1 MQLISQN
8 PTDEDFIQDPYKFY
22 KNFVSTDGLYYW
34 NEYNMPAV
42 FDPAGQELLFK
53 DKRFGREKLKNQS
66 NNHEKHLKAF
76 YHVESNSMLELEPP
90 KHTRLRGLVLRAFT
104 TRKINTIQPEIAALS
119 YKLLDDLKSNNVDI
133 LKGFATQLPVIV
145 IARLL
150 LTNVKDSK
158 KLSAKKREEIFS
170 MVEENNIEYSFNES
184 SNTFIDQFGIKN
196 ANEKVLTDSISDIY
210 TGNEIVYVDHFKIND
225 FKSISVVR
233 GEDNCRAIALASII
247 AKVLRDNLMVKFSEK
262 YPEYSF
268 EKNKGYG
275 TKDHREAISKYG
287 LSNIHRKSFSL
298 KPI

>member
-1 MQLISQN
+1 MI
-8 PTDEDFIQDPYKFY
+8 EDKVWF
-22 KNFVSTDGLYYW
+22 
-34 NEYNMPAV
+34 E
-42 FDPAGQELLFK
+42 DPAKYIIGADEV
-53 DKRFGREKLKNQS
+53 GRGS
-66 NNHEKHLKAF
+66 FAGPICAAA
-76 YHVESNSMLELEPP
+76 V
-90 KHTRLRGLVLRAFT
+90 
-104 TRKINTIQPEIAALS
+104 KINYSHLA
-119 YKLLDDLKSNNVDI
+119 
-133 LKGFATQLPVIV
+133 
-145 IARLL
+145 L

-233 GEDNCRAIALASII
+233 GEDNCRAIALASIV
-247 AKVLRDNLMVKFSEK
+247 AKVLRDNLMIKFSEK

-275 TKDHREAISKYG
+275 TKNHREAISKYG

>member
-1 MQLISQN
+1 MI
-8 PTDEDFIQDPYKFY
+8 EDKIW
-22 KNFVSTDGLYYW
+22 S
-34 NEYNMPAV
+34 E
-42 FDPAGQELLFK
+42 DPAKFIIGADEV
-53 DKRFGREKLKNQS
+53 GRGS
-66 NNHEKHLKAF
+66 FAGPICAAA
-76 YHVESNSMLELEPP
+76 V
-90 KHTRLRGLVLRAFT
+90 
-104 TRKINTIQPEIAALS
+104 KINYSHLA
-119 YKLLDDLKSNNVDI
+119 
-133 LKGFATQLPVIV
+133 
-145 IARLL
+145 L

-247 AKVLRDNLMVKFSEK
+247 AKVLRDNIMIKYSEK

>member
-1 MQLISQN
+1 MI
-8 PTDEDFIQDPYKFY
+8 EDK
-22 KNFVSTDGLYYW
+22 VWS
-34 NEYNMPAV
+34 E
-42 FDPAGQELLFK
+42 DPAKYIIGADEV
-53 DKRFGREKLKNQS
+53 GRGS
-66 NNHEKHLKAF
+66 FAGPICAAA
-76 YHVESNSMLELEPP
+76 V
-90 KHTRLRGLVLRAFT
+90 
-104 TRKINTIQPEIAALS
+104 KINYSHLS
-119 YKLLDDLKSNNVDI
+119 
-133 LKGFATQLPVIV
+133 
-145 IARLL
+145 L

-247 AKVLRDNLMVKFSEK
+247 AKVLRDNLMIKFSEK

-275 TKDHREAISKYG
+275 TKAHREAISKYG

>member
-1 MQLISQN
+1 MI
-8 PTDEDFIQDPYKFY
+8 EDK
-22 KNFVSTDGLYYW
+22 VWS
-34 NEYNMPAV
+34 E
-42 FDPAGQELLFK
+42 DPAKYIIGADEV
-53 DKRFGREKLKNQS
+53 GRGS
-66 NNHEKHLKAF
+66 FAGPICAAA
-76 YHVESNSMLELEPP
+76 V
-90 KHTRLRGLVLRAFT
+90 
-104 TRKINTIQPEIAALS
+104 KINYSHLA
-119 YKLLDDLKSNNVDI
+119 
-133 LKGFATQLPVIV
+133 
-145 IARLL
+145 L

-225 FKSISVVR
+225 FKSISVAR

-247 AKVLRDNLMVKFSEK
+247 AKVLRDNLMIKFSEK

>member
-1 MQLISQN
+1 MI
-8 PTDEDFIQDPYKFY
+8 EDK
-22 KNFVSTDGLYYW
+22 VWS
-34 NEYNMPAV
+34 E
-42 FDPAGQELLFK
+42 DPAKYIIGADEV
-53 DKRFGREKLKNQS
+53 GRGS
-66 NNHEKHLKAF
+66 FAGPICAAA
-76 YHVESNSMLELEPP
+76 V
-90 KHTRLRGLVLRAFT
+90 
-104 TRKINTIQPEIAALS
+104 KINYSHLA
-119 YKLLDDLKSNNVDI
+119 
-133 LKGFATQLPVIV
+133 
-145 IARLL
+145 L

-170 MVEENNIEYSFNES
+170 MVEENKIEYSFNES

-247 AKVLRDNLMVKFSEK
+247 AKVLRDNLMIKFSEK

>member
-1 MQLISQN
+1 MI
-8 PTDEDFIQDPYKFY
+8 EDK
-22 KNFVSTDGLYYW
+22 VWS
-34 NEYNMPAV
+34 E
-42 FDPAGQELLFK
+42 DPAKYIIGADEV
-53 DKRFGREKLKNQS
+53 GRGS
-66 NNHEKHLKAF
+66 FAGPICAAA
-76 YHVESNSMLELEPP
+76 V
-90 KHTRLRGLVLRAFT
+90 
-104 TRKINTIQPEIAALS
+104 KINYSHLA
-119 YKLLDDLKSNNVDI
+119 
-133 LKGFATQLPVIV
+133 
-145 IARLL
+145 L

-170 MVEENNIEYSFNES
+170 MVEENKIEYSFNES

-210 TGNEIVYVDHFKIND
+210 TGNEIVYVDHFKINN

-247 AKVLRDNLMVKFSEK
+247 AKVLRDNLMIKFSEK

>member
-1 MQLISQN
+1 MI
-8 PTDEDFIQDPYKFY
+8 EDK
-22 KNFVSTDGLYYW
+22 VWS
-34 NEYNMPAV
+34 E
-42 FDPAGQELLFK
+42 DPAKYIIGADEV
-53 DKRFGREKLKNQS
+53 GRGS
-66 NNHEKHLKAF
+66 FAGPICAAA
-76 YHVESNSMLELEPP
+76 V
-90 KHTRLRGLVLRAFT
+90 
-104 TRKINTIQPEIAALS
+104 KINYSHLA
-119 YKLLDDLKSNNVDI
+119 
-133 LKGFATQLPVIV
+133 
-145 IARLL
+145 L

-233 GEDNCRAIALASII
+233 GEDNCRAIALASVI
-247 AKVLRDNLMVKFSEK
+247 AKVLRDNLMIKFSEK

>member
-1 MQLISQN
+1 MI
-8 PTDEDFIQDPYKFY
+8 EDK
-22 KNFVSTDGLYYW
+22 VWS
-34 NEYNMPAV
+34 E
-42 FDPAGQELLFK
+42 DPAKYIIGADEV
-53 DKRFGREKLKNQS
+53 GRGS
-66 NNHEKHLKAF
+66 FAGPICAAA
-76 YHVESNSMLELEPP
+76 V
-90 KHTRLRGLVLRAFT
+90 
-104 TRKINTIQPEIAALS
+104 KINYSHLA
-119 YKLLDDLKSNNVDI
+119 
-133 LKGFATQLPVIV
+133 
-145 IARLL
+145 L

-247 AKVLRDNLMVKFSEK
+247 AKVLRDNLMIKFSEK

-287 LSNIHRKSFSL
+287 LSNIHRKSFNL

>member
-1 MQLISQN
+1 MI
-8 PTDEDFIQDPYKFY
+8 EDK
-22 KNFVSTDGLYYW
+22 VWS
-34 NEYNMPAV
+34 E
-42 FDPAGQELLFK
+42 DPAKYIIGADEV
-53 DKRFGREKLKNQS
+53 GRGS
-66 NNHEKHLKAF
+66 FAGPICAAA
-76 YHVESNSMLELEPP
+76 V
-90 KHTRLRGLVLRAFT
+90 
-104 TRKINTIQPEIAALS
+104 KINYSHLA
-119 YKLLDDLKSNNVDI
+119 
-133 LKGFATQLPVIV
+133 
-145 IARLL
+145 L

-247 AKVLRDNLMVKFSEK
+247 AKVLRDNLMIKFSEK

-275 TKDHREAISKYG
+275 TKDHREAISRYG

>member
-1 MQLISQN
+1 MIEDKVWSEN
-8 PTDEDFIQDPYKFY
+8 PNKYIIGADEVGRGSFAGPICAA
-22 KNFVSTDGLYYW
+22 
-34 NEYNMPAV
+34 AV
-42 FDPAGQELLFK
+42 
-53 DKRFGREKLKNQS
+53 
-66 NNHEKHLKAF
+66 
-76 YHVESNSMLELEPP
+76 
-90 KHTRLRGLVLRAFT
+90 
-104 TRKINTIQPEIAALS
+104 KINYSHLE
-119 YKLLDDLKSNNVDI
+119 
-133 LKGFATQLPVIV
+133 
-145 IARLL
+145 L

-170 MVEENNIEYSFNES
+170 IVQENNIEYSFSES

-247 AKVLRDNLMVKFSEK
+247 AKVLRDNLMIKFSEK

-287 LSNIHRKSFSL
+287 LSNIHRKSFNL

>member
-1 MQLISQN
+1 MIEDKVWSEDPNQYIIGA
-8 PTDEDFIQDPYKFY
+8 DEVGRGSFAGPICAA
-22 KNFVSTDGLYYW
+22 
-34 NEYNMPAV
+34 AV
-42 FDPAGQELLFK
+42 
-53 DKRFGREKLKNQS
+53 
-66 NNHEKHLKAF
+66 
-76 YHVESNSMLELEPP
+76 
-90 KHTRLRGLVLRAFT
+90 
-104 TRKINTIQPEIAALS
+104 KINYSHL
-119 YKLLDDLKSNNVDI
+119 V
-133 LKGFATQLPVIV
+133 
-145 IARLL
+145 L

-158 KLSAKKREEIFS
+158 KLSVKKREEIFS

-184 SNTFIDQFGIKN
+184 SNNFIDQFGIKN

-210 TGNEIVYVDHFKIND
+210 TGNEIVYVDHFKIKN
-225 FKSISVVR
+225 FKSISVVQ

-247 AKVLRDNLMVKFSEK
+247 AKVLRDNLMIKFSEK

>member
-1 MQLISQN
+1 MI
-8 PTDEDFIQDPYKFY
+8 EDK
-22 KNFVSTDGLYYW
+22 VWS
-34 NEYNMPAV
+34 E
-42 FDPAGQELLFK
+42 DPAKFIIGADEV
-53 DKRFGREKLKNQS
+53 GRGS
-66 NNHEKHLKAF
+66 FAGPICAAA
-76 YHVESNSMLELEPP
+76 V
-90 KHTRLRGLVLRAFT
+90 
-104 TRKINTIQPEIAALS
+104 KINYSHLA
-119 YKLLDDLKSNNVDI
+119 
-133 LKGFATQLPVIV
+133 
-145 IARLL
+145 L

-225 FKSISVVR
+225 FNSISVVR

-247 AKVLRDNLMVKFSEK
+247 AKVLRDNLMIKFSEK

>member
-1 MQLISQN
+1 MI
-8 PTDEDFIQDPYKFY
+8 EDK
-22 KNFVSTDGLYYW
+22 VWS
-34 NEYNMPAV
+34 E
-42 FDPAGQELLFK
+42 DPAKYIIGADEV
-53 DKRFGREKLKNQS
+53 GRGS
-66 NNHEKHLKAF
+66 FAGPICAAA
-76 YHVESNSMLELEPP
+76 V
-90 KHTRLRGLVLRAFT
+90 
-104 TRKINTIQPEIAALS
+104 KINYSHLA
-119 YKLLDDLKSNNVDI
+119 
-133 LKGFATQLPVIV
+133 
-145 IARLL
+145 L

-247 AKVLRDNLMVKFSEK
+247 AKVLRDNLMIKFSEK

-275 TKDHREAISKYG
+275 TKDHREAISKHG

>member
-1 MQLISQN
+1 MI
-8 PTDEDFIQDPYKFY
+8 EDK
-22 KNFVSTDGLYYW
+22 VWS
-34 NEYNMPAV
+34 E
-42 FDPAGQELLFK
+42 DPAKYIIGADEV
-53 DKRFGREKLKNQS
+53 GRGS
-66 NNHEKHLKAF
+66 FAGPICAAA
-76 YHVESNSMLELEPP
+76 V
-90 KHTRLRGLVLRAFT
+90 
-104 TRKINTIQPEIAALS
+104 KINYSHLE
-119 YKLLDDLKSNNVDI
+119 
-133 LKGFATQLPVIV
+133 
-145 IARLL
+145 L

-247 AKVLRDNLMVKFSEK
+247 AKVLRDNLMIKFSEK

-287 LSNIHRKSFSL
+287 LSDIHRKSFSL

>member
-1 MQLISQN
+1 MIEDKVWSED
-8 PTDEDFIQDPYKFY
+8 PAKYIIGTDEVGRGSFAGPICAA
-22 KNFVSTDGLYYW
+22 
-34 NEYNMPAV
+34 AV
-42 FDPAGQELLFK
+42 
-53 DKRFGREKLKNQS
+53 
-66 NNHEKHLKAF
+66 
-76 YHVESNSMLELEPP
+76 
-90 KHTRLRGLVLRAFT
+90 
-104 TRKINTIQPEIAALS
+104 KINYSHLA
-119 YKLLDDLKSNNVDI
+119 
-133 LKGFATQLPVIV
+133 
-145 IARLL
+145 L

-247 AKVLRDNLMVKFSEK
+247 AKVLRDNLMIKFSEK